1 MGVIGTQ
8 RILESEASPGL
19 FERIGRF
26 LAEQRLS
33 PEPAHYTFAY
43 HVMSDPEG
51 PLARAVETLTDGGVR
66 LSRKDIVSLGGE
78 AVAGP
83 TVELVAPAPAR
94 NTAPEEEQPNPAA
107 LIDRAKEHVDDFADT
122 VRAIHVETRGFGRD
136 IAASAAAIRRQ
147 GAVEGMDEIAR
158 LTGAMLD
165 RVRQA
170 EARLEAATRETEAL
184 RSALD
189 EARDSARHDPLTEL
203 ANRRAFDEAY
213 AALVPG
219 TAVVVAVCDIDYF
232 KWAIACSRRSA
243 SRSSRNARGI
253 SSRASGARNS
263 RSCSS
268 ASHSRKRA
276 RSSSA
281 RAPRSPR
288 GGCGC
293 ARPTPSSAR
302 SPFPPGLPAPPGR
315 SSRRRRWPAPTPRS
329 TPPNMPGGTAWIS
342 RRKLAKCATGAR

>member
-8 RILESEASPGL
+8 RILESEPSPGL

-232 KWAIACSRRSA
+232 KRINDRFGHAVGDRVLKAISQTLVAECEGHLVARVGGEEFAILFVGIALEEACAIVERARAAIAARRLRLRATDAFIGAITISA
-243 SRSSRNARGI
+243 
-253 SSRASGARNS
+253 
-263 RSCSS
+263 
-268 ASHSRKRA
+268 
-276 RSSSA
+276 
-281 RAPRSPR
+281 
-288 GGCGC
+288 
-293 ARPTPSSAR
+293 
-302 SPFPPGLPAPPGR
+302 GL
-315 SSRRRRWPAPTPRS
+315 T
-329 TPPNMPGGTAWIS
+329 
-342 RRKLAKCATGAR
+342 CATGAEQQEEALARADAALYAAKHAGRNRVDIAP